1 MKNDVRKILVF
12 CVASSLFL
20 AACGRPLPF
29 PGLSNDEVYALGV
42 QEMEEAR
49 WSEAAEAFEFVLF
62 SPSFSRAAEAL
73 AKKLETDSLT
83 AQVKVGEEDR
93 LFGSVTVQNVAEL
106 LEEKG
111 YEIERRAIHLR
122 DAIRE
127 LGVYNVEV
135 RLHPDVKA
143 TVKLWVVKE

>member
-1 MKNDVRKILVF
+1 MKVILLKDVESLGSAGEVVQVKDGYGRNFLIPRNEALVATDTNVAQFESLRKQHEA
-12 CVASSLFL
+12 VAE
-20 AACGRPLPF
+20 R
-29 PGLSNDEVYALGV
+29 E
-42 QEMEEAR
+42 R
-49 WSEAAEAFEFVLF
+49 
-62 SPSFSRAAEAL
+62 RAAEGG
-73 AKKLETDSLT
+73 AKKLEADSLT

-111 YEIERRAIHLR
+111 YEIDRRAIHLG
-122 DAIRE
+122 DGFRE

-135 RLHPDVKA
+135 RLHADVTA

>member
-1 MKNDVRKILVF
+1 MRVILLKDVQRLGSAGEVVQVKDGFGRNFLIPRQEALIATDASVAQFESRRKQHEA
-12 CVASSLFL
+12 VA
-20 AACGRPLPF
+20 
-29 PGLSNDEVYALGV
+29 E
-42 QEMEEAR
+42 
-49 WSEAAEAFEFVLF
+49 SER
-62 SPSFSRAAEAL
+62 RAAEAL

-111 YEIERRAIHLR
+111 YEIERRAIHLQ

>member
-1 MKNDVRKILVF
+1 VRVILLKDVESLGSAGEVVQVKDGFGRNFLIPRQEALIATDASVAQFESRRKQHEA
-12 CVASSLFL
+12 VAE
-20 AACGRPLPF
+20 R
-29 PGLSNDEVYALGV
+29 E
-42 QEMEEAR
+42 R
-49 WSEAAEAFEFVLF
+49 
-62 SPSFSRAAEAL
+62 RAADAL

-111 YEIERRAIHLR
+111 YEIERRAIHLQ

>member
-1 MKNDVRKILVF
+1 MKVILLKDVESLGSAGEVVQVKDGFGRNFLIPRNEALVATDTN
-12 CVASSLFL
+12 VAQFES
-20 AACGRPLPF
+20 RR
-29 PGLSNDEVYALGV
+29 N
-42 QEMEEAR
+42 QHEAV
-49 WSEAAEAFEFVLF
+49 AERER
-62 SPSFSRAAEAL
+62 RAAEVV
-73 AKKLETDSLT
+73 AKKLEADSLT

-111 YEIERRAIHLR
+111 YQIDRRAI
-122 DAIRE
+122 DIGDGIRE

-135 RLHPDVKA
+135 RLHADVTA